1 LKDKKEHIDK
11 EYLSAHH
18 LKLYREGKM
27 SHSEMRRIEGLLEK
41 YPLYAEALEGLSL
54 LNENQI
60 EKHTTFLQENIQ
72 AKVGKKKPTK
82 TVFIYSTNVR
92 KIAATLLVLII
103 FSSGLYFLNNL
114 INKEVAPEENMA
126 VQSTFLE
133 DSIQSS
139 VPLLTDEAM
148 KERLTE
154 PSTTETKVIEQKGLI
169 HKNKSKKYTK
179 EKSYDVPL
187 VTEVTPPAPI
197 SNPASISDS
206 IQLAMRAEESSTD
219 DLSSSEPVKPNTE
232 EKVVPIESKTED
244 TKKTEKEANKRNRLS
259 AEVIGRALKLAP
271 TTSEE
276 QKNYINSLLT
286 KHLRNF
292 AKEKNETLR
301 GKLLV
306 TFSLNHLYQVQNI
319 SVKESPCPSCES
331 EIIKWLQ
338 DYKNW
343 QDSYP
348 GQQRIEILFD

>member
-1 LKDKKEHIDK
+1 MKDKKEHIDN

-60 EKHTTFLQENIQ
+60 EKHTNFLQENIQ
-72 AKVGKKKPTK
+72 AKVGEKKPTK
-82 TVFIYSTNVR
+82 TIFIYSPNFR

-103 FSSGLYFLNNL
+103 FSSGLYFLNSL
-114 INKEVAPEENMA
+114 INKEVAPKENIA
-126 VQSTFLE
+126 VQSTFPV

-139 VPLLTDEAM
+139 VPLLTDEAAAETLAEQSITEIEKTPP
-148 KERLTE
+148 KELLL
-154 PSTTETKVIEQKGLI
+154 SD
-169 HKNKSKKYTK
+169 KSKKHIRK
-179 EKSYDVPL
+179 KSYNIPL

-206 IQLAMRAEESSTD
+206 TQLAMKAEESSTD
-219 DLSSSEPVKPNTE
+219 DLSSSEPAKPNTE
-232 EKVVPIESKTED
+232 EKAIIVESKTED

-259 AEVIGRALKLAP
+259 TGIIDMALKVAP
-271 TTSEE
+271 TIREE
-276 QKNYINSLLT
+276 QKNYINLLLT
-286 KHLRNF
+286 KHLRDF

-301 GKLLV
+301 GKLVV

-343 QDSYP
+343 QKNYT
-348 GQQRIEILFD
+348 GQQSIEILFD